1 MTVVKSRPGHGAPIA
16 RLEAGGSGRK
26 LTVLRVTDRA
36 GEQAGHTMRR
46 PTVPSFDVA
55 PFLVIWEATRA
66 CALACSHCRAEA
78 IDRRDPR
85 ELDTAAGKDLLTQVA
100 EMGTP
105 ICVLTGGDP
114 LQREDLE
121 ELIAHGVSKGLR
133 MATIPA
139 ATPRLTRER
148 LQSLKDAGVSQIAFS
163 LDAPTA
169 DVHDDFRGVPGS
181 FARTMEG
188 ARNVR
193 ELGIPLQINSV
204 LGPWNRGDVE
214 PMAALVQDLGVSFW
228 EVFVLVPVGRGKTAG
243 ELGGGELE
251 KLFEQL
257 YAVANN
263 VDFVVKVAEAP
274 HYRRFVT
281 VKQLRGDAEG
291 GEASA
296 NIQRLLE
303 RPTGPRQSIGHA
315 PSAVNAGR
323 GFCFVDHVGEVMPS
337 GFLPVTA
344 GNVRTE
350 GLAELYRNS
359 ELFRSLRDPTRL
371 EGRCGRCEFAASCG
385 GSRSRAYALT
395 GNLFA
400 EDPWCAWK
408 PGQIDPTQIAALRP
422 GVTTGGHPGGH
433 PGALGAV

>member
-1 MTVVKSRPGHGAPIA
+1 M
-16 RLEAGGSGRK
+16 
-26 LTVLRVTDRA
+26 
-36 GEQAGHTMRR
+36 MR

-78 IDRRDPR
+78 IDRRDPD

-163 LDAPTA
+163 LDAPDAAT
-169 DVHDDFRGVPGS
+169 HDDFRGVPGS

-188 ARNVR
+188 ARWVR
-193 ELGIPLQINSV
+193 ELGVPLQINSV
-204 LGPWNRGDVE
+204 LGPWNRDDVE
-214 PMAALVQDLGVSFW
+214 PMAKLVSEVGVSFW

-243 ELGGGELE
+243 TLGGGELE
-251 KLFEQL
+251 RLFEQL
-257 YAVANN
+257 YMVAQD
-263 VDFVVKVAEAP
+263 VDFVVKIAEAP

-281 VKQLRGDAEG
+281 VRQLRGQGSTEDV
-291 GEASA
+291 SA
-296 NIQRLLE
+296 NLQRLLE
-303 RPTGPRQSIGHA
+303 RPTGPRRSIGHA

-344 GNVRTE
+344 GNVKTE
-350 GLAELYRNS
+350 PLAALYRDS
-359 ELFRSLRDPTRL
+359 ELFRSLRDPSKL
-371 EGRCGRCEFAASCG
+371 EGRCGACEFAATCG

-395 GNLFA
+395 GNIFA
-400 EDPWCAWK
+400 EDPWCSWR
-408 PGQIDPTQIAALRP
+408 PGQIDPEMLSALRP
-422 GVTTGGHPGGH
+422 TAGPPGHPGGGHPGH
-433 PGALGAV
+433 PGAR

>member
-1 MTVVKSRPGHGAPIA
+1 MMRP
-16 RLEAGGSGRK
+16 K
-26 LTVLRVTDRA
+26 
-36 GEQAGHTMRR
+36 
-46 PTVPSFDVA
+46 VPSFDVA

-78 IDRRDPR
+78 IDRRDPN
-85 ELDTAAGKDLLTQVA
+85 ELDTAAGKDLLDQVA

-139 ATPRLTRER
+139 ATPRLTKER
-148 LQSLKDAGVSQIAFS
+148 LQSLKDAGVAQIAFS
-163 LDAPTA
+163 LDATDA
-169 DVHDDFRGVPGS
+169 ETHDDFRGVPGS
-181 FARTMEG
+181 FERTMQG
-188 ARNVR
+188 ARWVK

-204 LGPWNRGDVE
+204 LGPWNRDNVQ
-214 PMAALVQDLGVSFW
+214 PMADLVAELGVSFW

-243 ELGGGELE
+243 ELGSGERE
-251 KLFEQL
+251 RLFEQL
-257 YAVANN
+257 YTTAQK
-263 VDFVVKVAEAP
+263 VDFVVKIAEAP

-281 VKQLRGDAEG
+281 VRQLRGEG
-291 GEASA
+291 SNEDISA

-303 RPTGPRQSIGHA
+303 RPTGPRRSIGHA

-344 GNVRTE
+344 GNVKTE
-350 GLAELYRNS
+350 PLAALYRDS
-359 ELFRSLRDPTRL
+359 ELFTSLRDPSRL
-371 EGRCGRCEFAASCG
+371 EGRCGACEFASSCG

-395 GNLFA
+395 GNIFA
-400 EDPWCAWK
+400 EDPWCAWR
-408 PGQIDPTQIAALRP
+408 PGQIDPELLSALRP
-422 GVTTGGHPGGH
+422 TATAGPSHPGHTGHAGHPGHPGGSTR
-433 PGALGAV
+433 

>member
-1 MTVVKSRPGHGAPIA
+1 
-16 RLEAGGSGRK
+16 
-26 LTVLRVTDRA
+26 
-36 GEQAGHTMRR
+36 MRR

-66 CALACSHCRAEA
+66 CALACSHCRADA

-85 ELDTAAGKDLLTQVA
+85 ELDTAAGKDLLSQIA
-100 EMGTP
+100 AMGTP

-121 ELIAHGVSKGLR
+121 ELIRHGVSEGLR

-139 ATPRLTRER
+139 ATERLTRAR
-148 LQSLKDAGVSQIAFS
+148 LESLRDAGVSQIAFS

-169 DVHDDFRGVPGS
+169 AVHDDFRGVPGS

-188 ARNVR
+188 ARIVR

-204 LGPWNRGDVE
+204 LGPWNRDDVE
-214 PMAALVQDLGVSFW
+214 PMAALVKELGVSFW
-228 EVFVLVPVGRGKTAG
+228 EVFVLVPVGRGQTAG
-243 ELGGGELE
+243 SLAGGELE
-251 KLFEQL
+251 RLFDQL
-257 YAVANN
+257 YTVAQE

-281 VKQLRGDAEG
+281 VRELRGDG
-291 GEASA
+291 DDDDVSA

-344 GNVRTE
+344 GNVRE
-350 GLAELYRNS
+350 QPLAALYRDS

-400 EDPWCAWK
+400 EDPWCAWR
-408 PGQIDPTQIAALRP
+408 PGQIDPEQLAALRAAPAPTGHP
-422 GVTTGGHPGGH
+422 GMGHPGGH
-433 PGALGAV
+433 PGGFTPG